1 MADAPKNLVI
11 KVEVEPGIDLST
23 VVGTEYV
30 WYNPETDEDEI
41 RPKTLGDLVAEKM
54 ANTLI
59 ANLDNTTRNDMVAEI
74 RTLRQKLIIER
85 ILPSLE
91 EGLTRPIKL
100 TNTFGEFTGK
110 EVTITELI
118 VDEGKKALMVRGDR
132 HSTSAD
138 SLLVKVIREQVTI
151 ALTRE
156 LNGAL
161 AEAKA
166 TIVKAVKEKAA
177 EYLTEATLGKRTR

>member
-11 KVEVEPGIDLST
+11 KVEVEPDIDLST

-59 ANLDNTTRNDMVAEI
+59 ANLNNTTRNDMVAEI

-110 EVTITELI
+110 EV
-118 VDEGKKALMVRGDR
+118 
-132 HSTSAD
+132 
-138 SLLVKVIREQVTI
+138 
-151 ALTRE
+151 
-156 LNGAL
+156 
-161 AEAKA
+161 
-166 TIVKAVKEKAA
+166 
-177 EYLTEATLGKRTR
+177 